1 MPVIKCSNGKYRI
14 GSGACIFDT
23 EEKAQSVWAAIRV
36 SMVDSYND
44 YPEAAK
50 ANARRALNIKK
61 ENDRGCGTLVGWTRA
76 NQIAK
81 GENISRETIARMSS
95 FERHRENSKGDPK
108 NDCGAL
114 MWLAWG
120 GDEGVTWAQRKLAE
134 IDKQKFAVGV
144 AHYTIDGV
152 LWTGETHKDASG
164 RLMTGAVHTE
174 DSEYLY
180 HKEDLA
186 EVGERGGIKASPKAP
201 KSGTKNPDPKGEG
214 SAKGDASG
222 KRGAEVTA
230 EQEKTLQDKAKE
242 FNEKESNTKY
252 GKANLGALKSV
263 FQRGLGAYNTSRSPL
278 VRSASQWAFARVNA
292 FLYLIKNGRPQNPK
306 YTIDYD
312 LLPKGHPKAEK

>member
-120 GDEGVTWAQRKLAE
+120 GDEGVSWAQRKLAE
-134 IDKQKFAVGV
+134 IDKQKFA
-144 AHYTIDGV
+144 
-152 LWTGETHKDASG
+152 
-164 RLMTGAVHTE
+164 
-174 DSEYLY
+174 
-180 HKEDLA
+180 
-186 EVGERGGIKASPKAP
+186 EVGERGGIRSSPKAP

-242 FNEKESNTKY
+242 FNDKESNTKY

-292 FLYLIKNGRPQNPK
+292 FLYLLKNGRPQNPK
-306 YTIDYD
+306 YTTDFD

>member
-180 HKEDLA
+180 HIEDL
-186 EVGERGGIKASPKAP
+186 K
-201 KSGTKNPDPKGEG
+201 
-214 SAKGDASG
+214 
-222 KRGAEVTA
+222 
-230 EQEKTLQDKAKE
+230 
-242 FNEKESNTKY
+242 
-252 GKANLGALKSV
+252 
-263 FQRGLGAYNTSRSPL
+263 
-278 VRSASQWAFARVNA
+278 
-292 FLYLIKNGRPQNPK
+292 
-306 YTIDYD
+306 
-312 LLPKGHPKAEK
+312 

>member
-36 SMVDSYND
+36 SMVNSYND

-50 ANARRALNIKK
+50 SNARRALNIKK

-76 NQIAK
+76 NQLAN

-108 NDCGAL
+108 KDCGAL

-120 GDEGVTWAQRKLAE
+120 GDEGVDWAQRKLAE

-144 AHYTIDGV
+144 EHYTIDGV

-164 RLMTGAVHTE
+164 KLMTGAVHTE

-186 EVGERGGIKASPKAP
+186 KVGERGGIKSSPKAP
-201 KSGTKNPDPKGEG
+201 KGSTPNTNPKGKG

-222 KRGAEVTA
+222 KRGAKVTA
-230 EQEKTLQDKAKE
+230 EQEKTLQNKAKE

-263 FQRGLGAYNTSRSPL
+263 FQRGLGAFNVSHSPY
-278 VRSASQWAFARVNA
+278 VKSASQWAFARVNA
-292 FLYLIKNGRPQNPK
+292 FLYLLKNGRPDNK
-306 YTIDYD
+306 NYTTDYD
-312 LLPKGHPKAEK
+312 LLPKGHPKADK

>member
-120 GDEGVTWAQRKLAE
+120 GDEGVSWAQRKLAE
-134 IDKQKFAVGV
+134 IDKQKF
-144 AHYTIDGV
+144 
-152 LWTGETHKDASG
+152 
-164 RLMTGAVHTE
+164 
-174 DSEYLY
+174 
-180 HKEDLA
+180 A

-201 KSGTKNPDPKGEG
+201 KSDTKNPNPKGEG

-222 KRGAEVTA
+222 KRGAEVTP

-242 FNEKESNTKY
+242 FNDKESNIKY

-292 FLYLIKNGRPQNPK
+292 FLYLLKNGRPQNSK
-306 YTIDYD
+306 YTTDFD

>member
-120 GDEGVTWAQRKLAE
+120 GDEGVSWAQRKLAE
-134 IDKQKFAVGV
+134 IDKQKFA
-144 AHYTIDGV
+144 
-152 LWTGETHKDASG
+152 
-164 RLMTGAVHTE
+164 
-174 DSEYLY
+174 
-180 HKEDLA
+180 
-186 EVGERGGIKASPKAP
+186 EVGERGGIRSSPKAP
-201 KSGTKNPDPKGEG
+201 KSDTKNPNPKGEG

-242 FNEKESNTKY
+242 FNDKESNTKY

-292 FLYLIKNGRPQNPK
+292 FLYLLKNGRPQNSK
-306 YTIDYD
+306 YTTDYD
-312 LLPKGHPKAEK
+312 LLPKGHPKADK

>member
-1 MPVIKCSNGKYRI
+1 MPVSKCSNGKYRI
-14 GSGACIFDT
+14 GTGACIFDT

-36 SMVDSYND
+36 SMVNSYND

-50 ANARRALNIKK
+50 SNARRALNIKK

-108 NDCGAL
+108 EDCGAL

-120 GDEGVTWAQRKLAE
+120 GDEGVSWAQKKLAE
-134 IDKQKFAVGV
+134 IDKQKFKVGV

-201 KSGTKNPDPKGEG
+201 KSGTKNPDPKGVG
-214 SAKGDASG
+214 SAKGDAGG
-222 KRGAEVTA
+222 KRGAEVTK
-230 EQEKTLQDKAKE
+230 EVEETLQKKADE
-242 FNEKESNTKY
+242 FNERYKEKLGY
-252 GKANLGALKSV
+252 GANLGALKSV
-263 FQRGLGAYNTSRSPL
+263 YQRGLGAFNTSHSPY
-278 VRSASQWAFARVNA
+278 VKSASQWAYARVNA
-292 FLYLIKNGRPQNPK
+292 FLYLIKNGRPENPK
-306 YTIDYD
+306 YDSDYD
-312 LLPKGHPKAEK
+312 LLPTKHPKYPK

>member
-108 NDCGAL
+108 VDCGAL

-120 GDEGVTWAQRKLAE
+120 GDEGVTWAQKKLAE
-134 IDKQKFAVGV
+134 IDKQKFA
-144 AHYTIDGV
+144 
-152 LWTGETHKDASG
+152 
-164 RLMTGAVHTE
+164 
-174 DSEYLY
+174 
-180 HKEDLA
+180 
-186 EVGERGGIKASPKAP
+186 EVGERGGIKSSPKAP
-201 KSGTKNPDPKGEG
+201 KSGTKNPEPKGEG

-222 KRGAEVTA
+222 KRGAKVTA
-230 EQEKTLQDKAKE
+230 EQEATLQNKAKE
-242 FNEKESNTKY
+242 FNDKESNTKY

-263 FQRGLGAYNTSRSPL
+263 FQRGLGAFNTSHSPL
-278 VRSASQWAFARVNA
+278 VKSAEQWAFARVNA
-292 FLYLIKNGRPQNPK
+292 FLYLIKNGRPENSK
-306 YTIDYD
+306 YTTDYD

>member
-1 MPVIKCSNGKYRI
+1 MPVIKCSNGKYRL

-108 NDCGAL
+108 VDCGAL

-120 GDEGVTWAQRKLAE
+120 GDEGVTWAQKKLAE
-134 IDKQKFAVGV
+134 IDKQKFA
-144 AHYTIDGV
+144 
-152 LWTGETHKDASG
+152 
-164 RLMTGAVHTE
+164 
-174 DSEYLY
+174 
-180 HKEDLA
+180 
-186 EVGERGGIKASPKAP
+186 EVGERGGIKSSPKAP
-201 KSGTKNPDPKGEG
+201 KSGTKNPEPKGEG

-222 KRGAEVTA
+222 KRGAKVTA
-230 EQEKTLQDKAKE
+230 EQEATLQNKAKE
-242 FNEKESNTKY
+242 FNDKESNTKY

-263 FQRGLGAYNTSRSPL
+263 FQRGLGAFNTSHSPL
-278 VRSASQWAFARVNA
+278 VKSAEQWAFARVNA
-292 FLYLIKNGRPQNPK
+292 FLYLIKNGRPENSK
-306 YTIDYD
+306 YTTDYD

>member
-1 MPVIKCSNGKYRI
+1 
-14 GSGACIFDT
+14 
-23 EEKAQSVWAAIRV
+23 
-36 SMVDSYND
+36 MVDSYND

-76 NQIAK
+76 NQIAN

-120 GDEGVTWAQRKLAE
+120 GDEGVTWAQNKLAE
-134 IDKQKFAVGV
+134 IDKQKFKVGV

-174 DSEYLY
+174 DSQYLY

-201 KSGTKNPDPKGEG
+201 KSDTKNPDPKGEG

-222 KRGAEVTA
+222 KRVAEVTA
-230 EQEKTLQDKAKE
+230 EQEKTLQNKAKE
-242 FNEKESNTKY
+242 FNDKESNTKY

-292 FLYLIKNGRPQNPK
+292 FLYLIKNGRPQNSK
-306 YTIDYD
+306 YTPIMIYCLKDIQ
-312 LLPKGHPKAEK
+312 KQTNKKAR

>member
-120 GDEGVTWAQRKLAE
+120 GDEGVSWAQRKLTE
-134 IDKQKFAVGV
+134 IDKQKF
-144 AHYTIDGV
+144 
-152 LWTGETHKDASG
+152 
-164 RLMTGAVHTE
+164 
-174 DSEYLY
+174 
-180 HKEDLA
+180 A
-186 EVGERGGIKASPKAP
+186 EVGERGGIRSSPKAP
-201 KSGTKNPDPKGEG
+201 KSGTKNPNPKGEG

-222 KRGAEVTA
+222 NRGAEVTA

-242 FNEKESNTKY
+242 FNDKESNTKY

-306 YTIDYD
+306 YTTDYD
-312 LLPKGHPKAEK
+312 LLPKGHPKADK

>member
-14 GSGACIFDT
+14 GTGACIFDT

-50 ANARRALNIKK
+50 ANAKRALNIKK

-120 GDEGVTWAQRKLAE
+120 GDEGVSWAQRKLAE

-144 AHYTIDGV
+144 PHYTIDGV

-164 RLMTGAVHTE
+164 RLMTGAVHTK

-186 EVGERGGIKASPKAP
+186 EVGERGGIKGSPKAP
-201 KSGTKNPDPKGEG
+201 KSDTKNPDPKGEG
-214 SAKGDASG
+214 SAKGDAGG
-222 KRGAEVTA
+222 KRGAEVSKDVEEA
-230 EQEKTLQDKAKE
+230 LQKKADD
-242 FNEKESNTKY
+242 FNERYKEKLGY
-252 GKANLGALKSV
+252 GANLGALKSV
-263 FQRGLGAYNTSRSPL
+263 YQRGLGAYNTSRSPY
-278 VRSASQWAFARVNA
+278 VKSAKQWAYARVNA
-292 FLYLIKNGRPQNPK
+292 FLYLIKNGRPENPK
-306 YTIDYD
+306 YDSDFD
-312 LLPKGHPKAEK
+312 LLPTKHPKYPK